1 MSTLWFEPV
10 GRGRHHVT
18 LRYGV
23 DDMRF
28 TTTYW
33 YDDVD
38 FDSLERRYGADL
50 LRVVEFHLLAFEA
63 NKAASLAPTAIDA
76 GPYADLVTDAF
87 WDLWSTIFHHV
98 WGVWRLANGLP
109 DYRLPRPLLNAAGEG
124 AGAPAVPNRE
134 LASER
139 RGPRSG
145 GHASVPPPIEPITV
159 GDGTDKLLVLCGGG
173 KDSLVSMRLLERA
186 GIPYDTFVYSHSVY
200 GSAPFQH
207 ALIDRLV
214 ERCAPQHNHR
224 GWVLDD
230 AMDAPLDAVY
240 PELGIER
247 VVAAETVSS
256 YWTALPVALQ
266 HGCTEVALGVTRST
280 DEHNLVWELTGER
293 INYLWGMS
301 SAAEQLL
308 HDYVRANLV
317 SNLRMFHLLR
327 PMYDLNVFSSL
338 QGELDAVPAT
348 HSCARQKP
356 WCGRCAKCIYVWMQ
370 YEAWLPSETVAE
382 CLDVNLFDVPENRT
396 MLRKM
401 LGLEG
406 YKPTD
411 CVGTVSE
418 ARLAFA
424 MCRAKGI
431 RGVVA
436 DEIDAGGFVEEAPS
450 TLARYA
456 PVEVPGPTFPPRLAR
471 ALASRLSE
479 QAAIT
484 EAYARDVLALAGT
497 VSAS

>member
-38 FDSLERRYGADL
+38 FDGLEQRYGAGM

-63 NKAASLAPTAIDA
+63 NKAASLAPTAIDP
-76 GPYADLVTDAF
+76 GPYADLVTEAF
-87 WDLWSTIFHHV
+87 WKLWSTIFHHV
-98 WGVWRLANGLP
+98 WGVWRYENGLP
-109 DYRLPRPLLNAAGEG
+109 EYRLPRPLLHAAGEG

-145 GHASVPPPIEPITV
+145 GHASVPPPINPVTV
-159 GDGTDKLLVLCGGG
+159 GDGTDRLLVLCGGG

-200 GSAPFQH
+200 GSASFQH
-207 ALIDRLV
+207 ALIDELV
-214 ERCAPQHNHR
+214 ERCAPQHRHR

-230 AMDAPLDAVY
+230 AMDSPLSAVY

-301 SAAEQLL
+301 SAAEVLL
-308 HDYVRANLV
+308 HDYVRSNLF

-327 PMYDLNVFSSL
+327 PVYDLNVFSAL
-338 QGELDAVPAT
+338 QRELDAVPAT

-356 WCGRCAKCIYVWMQ
+356 WCGRCAKCIYVWMH
-370 YEAWLPSETVAE
+370 YVAWLPAETVSQCFTA
-382 CLDVNLFDVPENRT
+382 NLFDLPENRS

-424 MCRAKGI
+424 MCRAN
-431 RGVVA
+431 GVGGVIA
-436 DEIDAGGFVEEAPS
+436 DEIDAGGFVEEAPA

-456 PVEVPGPTFPPRLAR
+456 AVETPGPTFPPRLAR
-471 ALASRLSE
+471 ELSGPLAG

-484 EAYARDVLALAGT
+484 ESYARDVLSLE
-497 VSAS
+497 SLP